1 MLDSADPYN
10 YVELRGSV
18 TVEEDVGR
26 AFDTSLSQRYDGRDP
41 DPDPARAVDLVLR
54 MSVDKATGYAA

>member
-1 MLDSADPYN
+1 M
-10 YVELRGSV
+10 ELRGTV
-18 TVEEDVGR
+18 TVAEDVGR

-41 DPDPARAVDLVLR
+41 DPDPPGAVRLVLR